1 MSKSTPTPEVPP
13 EGVPGVVNEARRIV
27 SSTHLVSQRAA
38 ELSEFEFGLIIAG
51 HAFNRWMMRCM
62 TAAGYGD
69 LNPLDVI
76 ILHTVFNKAR
86 DKKLADICFVLNVE
100 DTHVVNY
107 ALKRLEERGLVLRT
121 RKGKEVF
128 FSISD
133 KGRESCQRYRDVREE
148 CLIDACV
155 SMGIDLRA
163 VGALS
168 GQLRALSGLYGQA
181 ARAAAVLY
189 E

>member
-1 MSKSTPTPEVPP
+1 VHVLLALSLALVLLALLALGTRSGRNLSLAQLLPLVNDAI
-13 EGVPGVVNEARRIV
+13 PGRVRIRDF
-27 SSTHLVSQRAA
+27 SQ
-38 ELSEFEFGLIIAG
+38 L
-51 HAFNRWMMRCM
+51 
-62 TAAGYGD
+62 
-69 LNPLDVI
+69 
-76 ILHTVFNKAR
+76 
-86 DKKLADICFVLNVE
+86 
-100 DTHVVNY
+100 NY